1 MKKLSYEE
9 FQKRVTEV
17 NKAAKIFAPL
27 TNNISEAFKI
37 YQEVLAEEQ
46 MEVFVSTAMMGN
58 KPMTPMDDFER
69 PKCPECQNELRLKLG
84 AKDQDG
90 KEWNSSWVCTQC
102 LAEFYSEKTAQ
113 EWMNELKRRDA
124 QEL

>member
-9 FQKRVTEV
+9 IQKRVTEV

-90 KEWNSSWVCTQC
+90 KEWNSSRVCTQC

>member
-1 MKKLSYEE
+1 MKKMNYEE

-27 TNNISEAFKI
+27 TNNISDAFKI

-46 MEVFVSTAMMGN
+46 MEVFVSTAVMG
-58 KPMTPMDDFER
+58 KQAMTPMDDFER

-90 KEWNSSWVCTQC
+90 KDWNSSWVCTQC
-102 LAEFYSEKTAQ
+102 LAEFYSEKTAE
-113 EWMNELKRRDA
+113 EWMNELRRKDV
-124 QEL
+124 E

>member
-1 MKKLSYEE
+1 MNYEE

-27 TNNISEAFKI
+27 TNNISKAFKI

-46 MEVFVSTAMMGN
+46 MEVFVSTAVMG
-58 KPMTPMDDFER
+58 KQAMTPIDDFER

-84 AKDQDG
+84 AKDSEG

-102 LAEFYSEKTAQ
+102 LAEFYSDKTAE

-124 QEL
+124 

>member
-1 MKKLSYEE
+1 MKKLNYIE
-9 FQKRVTEV
+9 FQKRINEV
-17 NKAAKIFAPL
+17 NKAARIFAPL
-27 TNNISEAFKI
+27 TNNISEAFKL

-69 PKCPECQNELRLKLG
+69 PKCPECQSELRLKLG

>member
-1 MKKLSYEE
+1 MKKLNYEE

-27 TNNISEAFKI
+27 TNNISDAFKI

-46 MEVFVSTAMMGN
+46 MEVFVSTAVMG
-58 KPMTPMDDFER
+58 KQAMTPMDDFER
-69 PKCPECQNELRLKLG
+69 PKCPECQSELRLKLG
-84 AKDQDG
+84 AKDSEG
-90 KEWNSSWVCTQC
+90 KDWNSSWVCTQC

-113 EWMNELKRRDA
+113 EWMNELKRKDV
-124 QEL
+124 E

>member
-9 FQKRVTEV
+9 FQKRINEV

-27 TNNISEAFKI
+27 TNNISDAFKI

-46 MEVFVSTAMMGN
+46 MEVFVSTAVMG
-58 KPMTPMDDFER
+58 KQAMTPMDDFER

-84 AKDQDG
+84 AKDSEG
-90 KEWNSSWVCTQC
+90 KDWNSSWVCTQC

-113 EWMNELKRRDA
+113 EWMNELKRKDV
-124 QEL
+124 E

>member
-1 MKKLSYEE
+1 MKKLNYEE

-27 TNNISEAFKI
+27 TNNISEAFKL

-58 KPMTPMDDFER
+58 KPMTPMDNFER

-113 EWMNELKRRDA
+113 EWMNELRRKDV
-124 QEL
+124 E

>member
-1 MKKLSYEE
+1 
-9 FQKRVTEV
+9 
-17 NKAAKIFAPL
+17 
-27 TNNISEAFKI
+27 
-37 YQEVLAEEQ
+37 
-46 MEVFVSTAMMGN
+46 MGN

-113 EWMNELKRRDA
+113 EWMNELRRKDV
-124 QEL
+124 E

>member
-1 MKKLSYEE
+1 MKKLNYEE
-9 FQKRVTEV
+9 FSKRIEEV
-17 NKAAKIFAPL
+17 NKAARIFAPL

-113 EWMNELKRRDA
+113 EWMNELRRKDV
-124 QEL
+124 E

>member
-1 MKKLSYEE
+1 MKKMNYEE

-27 TNNISEAFKI
+27 TNNISDAFKI

-46 MEVFVSTAMMGN
+46 MEVFVSTAVMG
-58 KPMTPMDDFER
+58 KQAMTPMDDFER

-84 AKDQDG
+84 AKDSEG
-90 KEWNSSWVCTQC
+90 KDWNSSWVCTQC

-113 EWMNELKRRDA
+113 EWMNELKCKDV
-124 QEL
+124 E

>member
-1 MKKLSYEE
+1 MKKLNYVE
-9 FQKRVTEV
+9 FQKRINEV
-17 NKAAKIFAPL
+17 NKAARIFAPL
-27 TNNISEAFKI
+27 TNNISEAFKL

-113 EWMNELKRRDA
+113 EWMNELRRKDV
-124 QEL
+124 E

>member
-9 FQKRVTEV
+9 FQKRINEV

-27 TNNISEAFKI
+27 TNNISEAFRI
-37 YQEVLAEEQ
+37 YQEVLAEEHMQ
-46 MEVFVSTAMMGN
+46 IFVSTAEMGN
-58 KPMTPMDDFER
+58 QSMTPMDDFER

-102 LAEFYSEKTAQ
+102 LAEFYSEKTAE

-124 QEL
+124 

>member
-1 MKKLSYEE
+1 MKKLNYVE
-9 FQKRVTEV
+9 FQKRINEV
-17 NKAAKIFAPL
+17 NKAARIFAPL
-27 TNNISEAFKI
+27 TNNISEAFKL

-69 PKCPECQNELRLKLG
+69 PKCPECGEELRLKLG
-84 AKDQDG
+84 AKDQDD
-90 KEWNSSWVCTQC
+90 KVWNSSWVCTQC

-113 EWMNELKRRDA
+113 EWMNELRRKDV
-124 QEL
+124 E

>member
-1 MKKLSYEE
+1 MKKLNYEE
-9 FQKRVTEV
+9 FQKRVNEV

-27 TNNISEAFKI
+27 TNNISDAFKI

-46 MEVFVSTAMMGN
+46 MEVFVSTAVMG
-58 KPMTPMDDFER
+58 KQAMTPMDDFER

-102 LAEFYSEKTAQ
+102 LAEFYSEKTAE

-124 QEL
+124 